1 MTSIDAYFPVPTISR
16 DENSLPPMTR
26 FVSLMARPPLRYPPP
41 IGLTISTRSP
51 SRSTVASYALFGVTS
66 RFTATA
72 VYWRLTLRCTSSPS
86 TFSPS
91 ATSRSLPLTT
101 IFINKTAASPRRV
114 RPFHRSPCSLRWH
127 YPVQVRGVPGRTRF
141 SGILPPRRQGRSIPP
156 RRAPGSSDAR
166 ELTARLGHHPRQ
178 RAVYPFRARVHHDG
192 RRPHVKRLGIAPRRG
207 RAAVAQGAGSVHQ
220 APAHVDDGSV
230 AAPEMLEGAVDDVA
244 LALLDRLVLDA
255 EAGNAAEHPRAVR
268 LPVHPVVVVAIGR
281 RTDVA
286 VGLGGRR
293 QVVADVSA
301 AARDVEIDLFLCQ
314 RAVRMP
320 GDHPVDDVR
329 VVHRH
334 PDVRLRDLLVQIGRR
349 HRVERHQELG
359 DAPEVLTVRART
371 LGADQHAVIGVDH

>member
-114 RPFHRSPCSLRWH
+114 RPLSLPPCSLRWH

-141 SGILPPRRQGRSIPP
+141 SGILPPRRQAGVYH
-156 RRAPGSSDAR
+156 R
-166 ELTARLGHHPRQ
+166 E
-178 RAVYPFRARVHHDG
+178 
-192 RRPHVKRLGIAPRRG
+192 KR
-207 RAAVAQGAGSVHQ
+207 GAGS
-220 APAHVDDGSV
+220 
-230 AAPEMLEGAVDDVA
+230 L
-244 LALLDRLVLDA
+244 R
-255 EAGNAAEHPRAVR
+255 EHSIV
-268 LPVHPVVVVAIGR
+268 
-281 RTDVA
+281 
-286 VGLGGRR
+286 
-293 QVVADVSA
+293 
-301 AARDVEIDLFLCQ
+301 
-314 RAVRMP
+314 
-320 GDHPVDDVR
+320 
-329 VVHRH
+329 
-334 PDVRLRDLLVQIGRR
+334 
-349 HRVERHQELG
+349 
-359 DAPEVLTVRART
+359 
-371 LGADQHAVIGVDH
+371 